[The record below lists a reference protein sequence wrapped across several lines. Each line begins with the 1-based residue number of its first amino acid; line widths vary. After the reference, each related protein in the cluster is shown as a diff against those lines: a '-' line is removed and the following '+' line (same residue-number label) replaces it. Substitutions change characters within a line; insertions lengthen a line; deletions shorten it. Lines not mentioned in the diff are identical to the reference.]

1 MLCSVKNRVIYL
13 GVPHTASSWAHAQVE
28 NTGERLNI
36 DIRVHHI
43 EKHWRASDA
52 IEFLVNEKGIDRQE
66 ALSFKV
72 FVVVRHPVTWFASD
86 WALKVREARII
97 RSHIDEGT
105 FSELLKKYRSQMPEA
120 HISWKI
126 SEVRYAEM
134 GFDEYLCRSLRF
146 NTNGGKGSLYE
157 RFNDNGSLS
166 IEYLKYEDFE
176 QTYTKIFQAL
186 GLDEMPDFNV
196 VLNSSHWKKKD
207 ISAESIEKIAKYCKR
222 EFEIFEYDKHDF
234 DVQDF
239 RRL

>member
-1 MLCSVKNRVIYL
+1 MLCSVKNKVIYL
-13 GVPHTASSWAHAQVE
+13 GVPHTASSWAHHQVE
-28 NTGERLNI
+28 HIGERLNI

-86 WALKVREARII
+86 WTLKVREARII

-105 FSELLKKYRSQMPEA
+105 FSELLKKYRREFFLSD
-120 HISWKI
+120 
-126 SEVRYAEM
+126 VRYEDM
-134 GFDEYLCRSLRF
+134 EFNEYLCHSLWF
-146 NTNGGKGSLYE
+146 HVGISSGLNGDKCSLYE

-186 GLDEMPDFNV
+186 GLDEIPDFNV
-196 VLNSSHWKKKD
+196 VLNSGHWEKKD